1 MTEVETG
8 RKSLECAVLWLSQW
22 KRKEDCLSHI
32 GLKRDGGQ
40 LRVLQSS
47 KGAVECISDSDPSR
61 RPCSWPCIG
70 DDSDSEGQLS
80 YFAHHFIN
88 RRTEARLAKDFA
100 FKTAWAKIYLCFCL
114 GVSLC
119 LQNAGCLWVQA
130 CCLEKEV
137 QGSKRFMHRFW
148 SWGASVGHNI
158 TQETC
163 GKPKP
168 TTQSG
173 TSVILHRTQNLTQI
187 WKEITMWCQQKHLGC
202 ISSEAFIKT
211 QS

>member
-22 KRKEDCLSHI
+22 KRKADCLSHT
-32 GLKRDGGQ
+32 GLKRGGGQ

-70 DDSDSEGQLS
+70 DDPDSEGQLS

-100 FKTAWAKIYLCFCL
+100 FKTTWTKSLHMLLLRCQSMFAKCRMPL
-114 GVSLC
+114 G
-119 LQNAGCLWVQA
+119 AGMLPGEGGTRQQA
-130 CCLEKEV
+130 FYAQILKL
-137 QGSKRFMHRFW
+137 GGKW
-148 SWGASVGHNI
+148 S
-158 TQETC
+158 
-163 GKPKP
+163 
-168 TTQSG
+168 
-173 TSVILHRTQNLTQI
+173 
-187 WKEITMWCQQKHLGC
+187 
-202 ISSEAFIKT
+202 
-211 QS
+211 